1 MPSQGGDL
9 PAQVG
14 CGLLDPPGPVPG
26 GLDEG
31 VLDGVVDAGAEDVL
45 EEVLALGGVGAQE
58 PGELALRQDDRLRE
72 LFPTEPD
79 GARDLRVGV
88 AHAGDGL
95 VERFPTDLG
104 QVPELDGAVLGGG
117 ALAAP
122 LGPLVGGGA
131 AHPVDAGAGGEDELD
146 DALGVRAHEGGAD
159 ALLGGVGRVGHV
171 PVEGE
176 DDRVDDGG
184 LARAGGA
191 GEQEAARGAHR
202 VEVDVLPPRV
212 GAYAGH
218 GQGVD
223 PHRSLLVL
231 ARADS

>member
-1 MPSQGGDL
+1 M
-9 PAQVG
+9 
-14 CGLLDPPGPVPG
+14 
-26 GLDEG
+26 
-31 VLDGVVDAGAEDVL
+31 
-45 EEVLALGGVGAQE
+45 
-58 PGELALRQDDRLRE
+58 
-72 LFPTEPD
+72 
-79 GARDLRVGV
+79 
-88 AHAGDGL
+88 
-95 VERFPTDLG
+95 
-104 QVPELDGAVLGGG
+104 PELDGAVLGGG

-191 GEQEAARGAHR
+191 GEQEAAGGAHG
-202 VEVDVLPPRV
+202 VEVDVLLPRV
-212 GAYAGH
+212 GADAGH

-223 PHRSLLVL
+223 PHRSLLAL